1 MTYIE
6 EYLEHICNAH
16 LSSLQSTDAIY
27 FSIYRQTVR
36 GLGLTDRQYNLV
48 SKKIKEY
55 VDVEHLPTK
64 IPLRAI
70 DRRKYIKI
78 VDTADVYGPDTVHD
92 SYKSNWKWIKIR
104 FPFSK
109 KDIVKI
115 DRIQISHTEY
125 FHKKGSHE
133 HYYKFTAKNI
143 HAVISVLQNRNFEI
157 QEELKEYYE
166 KVDKIKNSDFDV
178 FNCLPESVTNELNNL
193 TQLQQA
199 DRGFRYGYK
208 KQNTHQ
214 ETLAEKIAY
223 RLEHDL
229 CVNPDEHKFNEVAQA
244 VAELDR
250 FPLLVLID
258 EDMAYSQLRQIHS
271 GFDFVP
277 NDQQSVLFRIDNKDA
292 NNAAVNDYIQEY
304 KLNNWVDNHTQIV
317 YIKKN
322 KLPKVL
328 LKANYNPIC
337 AIGKTSNRCNGNVQ
351 LYINL
356 YCDCVIYHDKSLSL
370 FRRTASA
377 YL

>member
-157 QEELKEYYE
+157 QEELKR
-166 KVDKIKNSDFDV
+166 I
-178 FNCLPESVTNELNNL
+178 
-193 TQLQQA
+193 
-199 DRGFRYGYK
+199 
-208 KQNTHQ
+208 
-214 ETLAEKIAY
+214 
-223 RLEHDL
+223 
-229 CVNPDEHKFNEVAQA
+229 
-244 VAELDR
+244 
-250 FPLLVLID
+250 
-258 EDMAYSQLRQIHS
+258 LR
-271 GFDFVP
+271 
-277 NDQQSVLFRIDNKDA
+277 
-292 NNAAVNDYIQEY
+292 
-304 KLNNWVDNHTQIV
+304 
-317 YIKKN
+317 
-322 KLPKVL
+322 
-328 LKANYNPIC
+328 
-337 AIGKTSNRCNGNVQ
+337 
-351 LYINL
+351 
-356 YCDCVIYHDKSLSL
+356 KS
-370 FRRTASA
+370 
-377 YL
+377 